1 MANQFRELDTIDF
14 FVDKENEGGA
24 STDPSSSAYTSA
36 DDDDVLVDRQ
46 NTMQW
51 PNDAT
56 MRRRTRPPPMI
67 RKPKPASRPSTASS
81 TLNGASKG
89 IFSATFNMYLT
100 KPSSAAPAEA
110 HLANAGPSLKRAET
124 ASVERAGSCTPLRVP
139 CASISAWA

>member
-51 PNDAT
+51 PV
-56 MRRRTRPPPMI
+56 MR
-67 RKPKPASRPSTASS
+67 SWH
-81 TLNGASKG
+81 GC
-89 IFSATFNMYLT
+89 SARL
-100 KPSSAAPAEA
+100 
-110 HLANAGPSLKRAET
+110 
-124 ASVERAGSCTPLRVP
+124 TPLVFRTMPLCEEGRVP
-139 CASISAWA
+139 RQ